1 MSAASS
7 PWADHPAGGQA
18 RARLAAYR
26 RYAEIVT
33 EQEKALIAGDLEAYE
48 ALESAT
54 HEIQDRIGL
63 APTPDLVDDPEAGN
77 ASFVDEVAD
86 ILKATLA
93 TNERIQTRLWGM
105 RQAAGADVHRGTLEG
120 HHALG
125 YEGRGALIAE
135 SSFDLRF

>member
-1 MSAASS
+1 MSGAPSS
-7 PWADHPAGGQA
+7 SYHPAGRQA

-33 EQEKALIAGDLEAYE
+33 EQEKALIAGDLETYE
-48 ALESAT
+48 ALADAT
-54 HEIQDRIGL
+54 HELQDRIGL
-63 APTPDLVDDPEAGN
+63 APTPDLAEDPEAGH

-93 TNERIQTRLWGM
+93 TNERIQARLGGM
-105 RQAAGADVHRGTLEG
+105 RRTAGSELRTGGFEAHPTPGYD
-120 HHALG
+120 LG
-125 YEGRGALIAE
+125 GAHDAS